1 MVSSRQQ
8 LSKYHRL
15 LEVDGASGRP

>member
-1 MVSSRQQ
+1 MVSPRQQ
-8 LSKYHRL
+8 LSKYRRL